1 VRSPKQSDSAPRR
14 SPRRLLSIAPL
25 AVGALALGLLV
36 TACGG
41 GSGSTNAAVTL
52 PSIAGGDAVPAKSA
66 PPIDLTDQY
75 GKKVDLGKLQ
85 GRSVL
90 VAFLYTHCTDL
101 CPIVAGKLH
110 TAYANLKE
118 SERPLFLAVS
128 VDPAHDTP
136 ASAAAFN
143 KRHRTTGEIDWLLG
157 SQAELAKVWKAWG
170 VKPEHNANEPEEIEH
185 NAEIFAIDPQGQIR
199 ALYPPNFKPAKL
211 AIGTRTLAQL

>member
-1 VRSPKQSDSAPRR
+1 MPSRL
-14 SPRRLLSIAPL
+14 RLLPL
-25 AVGALALGLLV
+25 LAATLGLGLLV
-36 TACGG
+36 AGCGG
-41 GSGSTNAAVTL
+41 SSSSSTDAAVSV
-52 PSIAGGDAVPAKSA
+52 PAIAGADAIPAKDA
-66 PPIDLTDQY
+66 PPIELTDQY
-75 GKKVDLGKLQ
+75 GKKVDLAKLK

-101 CPIVAGKLH
+101 CPIVAGKVH
-110 TAYANLKE
+110 TAYAQIPK
-118 SERPLFLAVS
+118 SQRPVFLAVS

-136 ASAAAFN
+136 ASAATFN

-157 SQAELAKVWKAWG
+157 SQAELEKVWKAWG
-170 VKPEHNANEPEEIEH
+170 VKPEHNANDPEEIEH

>member
-1 VRSPKQSDSAPRR
+1 MSTDATEREARPR
-14 SPRRLLSIAPL
+14 RRLLRAAPL
-25 AVGALALGLLV
+25 AAAALTLALLV
-36 TACGG
+36 AACGG
-41 GSGSTNAAVTL
+41 GGSSSNAAVTL
-52 PSIAGGDAVPAKSA
+52 PAVPGGDAVPARNA
-66 PPIDLTDQY
+66 PPIELTDQY
-75 GKKVDLGKLQ
+75 GKKVDLAKLK
-85 GRSVL
+85 GHSVL

-110 TAYANLKE
+110 TAYANLSK
-118 SERPLFLAVS
+118 SERPIFLAVS

-157 SQAELAKVWKAWG
+157 SHKELEKVWTAWG
-170 VKPEHNANEPEEIEH
+170 VKPERDANDPEEIEH

-211 AIGTRTLAQL
+211 ALGTRTLAKL